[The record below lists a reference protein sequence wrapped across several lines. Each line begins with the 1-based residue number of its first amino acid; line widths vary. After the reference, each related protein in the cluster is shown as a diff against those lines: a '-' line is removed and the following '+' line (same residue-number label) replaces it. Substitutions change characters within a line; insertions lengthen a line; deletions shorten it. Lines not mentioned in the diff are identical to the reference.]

1 MTLQE
6 LMAGAQ
12 DPRARY
18 GAPVGVGGSPFM
30 QQLGINPAVAA
41 QIDAATQPEATVDEP
56 VPGKSKLWAKILSAI
71 ADAGS
76 AYGSALAGGPRTDF
90 SGRMAENDRS
100 IPKIM
105 AANEARRKDAMSKSK
120 AKREELKLKALLD
133 ERNRSEALQARSE
146 DLAWRKTQETQAQQR
161 HDAERQADSEA
172 KIKAVEVEM
181 AWKERM
187 VSADQRHDEAMAR
200 IRGQQESGSKSA
212 SDQLKGLSEA
222 KAGVNKI
229 ANNLPKLMQG
239 YTDEA
244 GEHPPM
250 KPDQVMTMFRRS
262 VAELNLDKD
271 ALAAAQAYF
280 DKEVASQFQSLAGGG
295 ASGSW

>member
-1 MTLQE
+1 MRGLTYLKGEEEKKQE
-6 LMAGAQ
+6 
-12 DPRARY
+12 
-18 GAPVGVGGSPFM
+18 
-30 QQLGINPAVAA
+30 
-41 QIDAATQPEATVDEP
+41 
-56 VPGKSKLWAKILSAI
+56 
-71 ADAGS
+71 
-76 AYGSALAGGPRTDF
+76 RTD
-90 SGRMAENDRS
+90 R
-100 IPKIM
+100 
-105 AANEARRKDAMSKSK
+105 
-120 AKREELKLKALLD
+120 
-133 ERNRSEALQARSE
+133 LQAKAE
-146 DLAWRKTQETQAQQR
+146 DLAWRKTQDKQAQQQR
-161 HDAERQADSEA
+161 EAERQADSDA
-172 KIKAVEVEM
+172 KIKAAEVEM

-187 VSADQRHDEAMAR
+187 ASADQRHDEAVVR

-222 KAGVNKI
+222 KAGVNQI

-239 YTDEA
+239 YADQA

-250 KPDQVMTMFRRS
+250 KPDQIMTMFRRS